1 VLSISDGAAG
11 APFDLGI
18 QMFARP
24 IGPGRL
30 QGGILVPLTRGG
42 FQLDQCLLGG
52 DHRFAA
58 AGPNGRDH
66 QIHHSAAG
74 LVQIEARAEH

>member
-1 VLSISDGAAG
+1 ML
-11 APFDLGI
+11 
-18 QMFARP
+18 ARP
-24 IGPGRL
+24 VSPGRL
-30 QGGILVPLTRGG
+30 QRRIFVPLTRGG

-74 LVQIEARAEH
+74 LVQIEARAED